1 MIHRFVSI
9 DFDVRVKGAEFA
21 SHALAAVSPAV
32 AHFNR
37 IIAAGGLAYV
47 VRHINIDVDQ
57 RQESL
62 AIYTVSMAEH
72 DADHQGAAGAF
83 ATLAEHIF
91 DQLQQHDLEGAE
103 RRRRRAMAAAAA
115 RWGRLSTEGAT
126 DEPS

>member
-1 MIHRFVSI
+1 MINRFVAM
-9 DFDVRVKGAEFA
+9 DFAIRVRGAEFA

-37 IIAAGGLAYV
+37 IIAGGGLAYI
-47 VRHINIDVDQ
+47 VRHITIEADP

-62 AIYTVSMAEH
+62 AIYTVAMAEH

-103 RRRRRAMAAAAA
+103 RRRRRAMTAAAA
-115 RWGRLSTEGAT
+115 RWGRLSPEEAA

>member
-1 MIHRFVSI
+1 MINRFVSI
-9 DFDVRVKGAEFA
+9 DFAVRVKGAEFA

-47 VRHINIDVDQ
+47 VRNITIEADQ

-62 AIYTVSMAEH
+62 AIYTVTMAEH

-115 RWGRLSTEGAT
+115 RWGRLSTEEAA
-126 DEPS
+126 DEPN